1 MFVQA
6 YMKTHSSL
14 CKLQEIPYAVKAN
27 RIASC
32 VESFYGKYVCSIR
45 KGRMSF
51 FELTTK
57 LLNLISS
64 YNNKKYIYI
73 YIYSNNFYVAI
84 SYIPI

>member
-1 MFVQA
+1 
-6 YMKTHSSL
+6 
-14 CKLQEIPYAVKAN
+14 
-27 RIASC
+27 
-32 VESFYGKYVCSIR
+32 
-45 KGRMSF
+45 MSF

-64 YNNKKYIYI
+64 YNNKKKIYI